1 MRIRKH
7 TSRIVN
13 HPELFARHTSQIRLY
28 VPAVPFGM
36 PQSGTDE
43 QLRRRRR
50 QQLTSFDFT
59 DRPTRLYRNIR
70 SIRYIYS
77 KHSGPIR
84 AKHIME
90 QGLPIHLESESL
102 ARRNR
107 QRSCLLC
114 CTLRNSIVRQK
125 HPTSSV
131 RSCLNEE
138 NARKRRAKKKVH
150 DEVGIPRFCTRE
162 ERDMGNLP

>member
-1 MRIRKH
+1 MCARARLGSSRVKYEDPKTHFPYRKPCGAIRPSH
-7 TSRIVN
+7 
-13 HPELFARHTSQIRLY
+13 FSQIRLY

-84 AKHIME
+84 AKHIIE
-90 QGLPIHLESESL
+90 QGLPIHLSRRIPRASESPTEL
-102 ARRNR
+102 SILLHGAEFHRPTKTSNFI
-107 QRSCLLC
+107 RSL
-114 CTLRNSIVRQK
+114 VF
-125 HPTSSV
+125 
-131 RSCLNEE
+131 
-138 NARKRRAKKKVH
+138 KRREREKKKS
-150 DEVGIPRFCTRE
+150 EKKSP
-162 ERDMGNLP
+162 